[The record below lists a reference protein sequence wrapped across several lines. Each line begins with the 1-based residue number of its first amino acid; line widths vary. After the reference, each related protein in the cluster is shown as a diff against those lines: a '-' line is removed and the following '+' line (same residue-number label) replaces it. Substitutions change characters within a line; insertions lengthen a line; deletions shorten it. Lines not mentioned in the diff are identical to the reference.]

1 MITPTQ
7 IANATG
13 STLMRAANYCQ
24 VINEAMIWYDINTP
38 GRQAAFLAQVG
49 VESDHLEFVREV
61 WGPTP
66 EQRGYEGRADL
77 GNTVSGDGYRF
88 MGRGLIQIT
97 GRANYVAVCNGM
109 ASTLAD
115 VPDLV
120 AQPQLLEAPRWAAMS
135 AGWYWR
141 EHDCNELADAGMF
154 EQITKRINGGL
165 NGYDAR
171 CSLWACAKEALPAT
185 A

>member
-13 STLMRAANYCQ
+13 STLMRAANWCAS
-24 VINEAMIWYDINTP
+24 INAAAIWYDINTP
-38 GRQAAFLAQVG
+38 ARQAAWLAQLG
-49 VESDHLEFVREV
+49 VESDHLEFVREI
-61 WGPTP
+61 WGPDAA
-66 EQRGYEGRADL
+66 QRGYEGRADL
-77 GNTVSGDGYRF
+77 GNTEPGDGYRF
-88 MGRGLIQIT
+88 LGRGLIQIT
-97 GRANYVAVCNGM
+97 GRANYVACRDGM

-165 NGYDAR
+165 NGYPER
-171 CSLWACAKEALPAT
+171 CALWACAKEAIQT